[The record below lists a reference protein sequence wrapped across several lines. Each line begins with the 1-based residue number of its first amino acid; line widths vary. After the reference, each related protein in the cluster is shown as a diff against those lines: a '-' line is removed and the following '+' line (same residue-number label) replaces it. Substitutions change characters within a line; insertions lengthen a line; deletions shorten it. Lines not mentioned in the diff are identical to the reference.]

1 MSIEDVEG
9 RSWLVLKILIKEYI
23 AHGEPI
29 ASEEI
34 ASKMPYEVS
43 SATVRS
49 ELSKLESQGFL
60 IRPYVSSGRIP
71 SYRGYRRYIDSLL
84 GQRRSRNGKIPFQVP
99 STRDLEAILKS
110 ASNSLSKY
118 TQTVSVVLFPLAQ
131 RLKLKS
137 VHLVAVPTNKVLLIM
152 VINADDIREYI
163 LTVTVLPDQNL
174 LNSIS
179 SAVLNGIRLNPSWTP
194 IQLYSHLVRE
204 HSDLV
209 LQKDL
214 ILNILQLIREVTSR
228 EVIRILKEGAHRLLR
243 NPTFSG
249 DTKDMHHIVEMI
261 SMKEMIKELLLDT
274 IAKDE
279 LDIVIGSES
288 SIPELKGFVYIGKP
302 YRVDEAIGV
311 ISLIG
316 PLRMNYNKSFN
327 AVGYLSKV
335 VEETLLQE

>member
-1 MSIEDVEG
+1 MNREDSED

-23 AHGEPI
+23 ASGEPI
-29 ASEEI
+29 ASDEI
-34 ASKMPYEVS
+34 AGKMPYPVS

-49 ELSKLESQGFL
+49 ELAKLESEGLL

-84 GQRRSRNGKIPFQVP
+84 GQRYNRNSKIPFEVP
-99 STRDLEAILKS
+99 STHDLEAILKS
-110 ASNSLSKY
+110 ASSTLSKY

-131 RLKLKS
+131 RMKLKS
-137 VHLVAVPTNKVLLIM
+137 VHLVAIPTNKVLLVM
-152 VINADDIREYI
+152 VVNADDIREYI
-163 LTVTVLPDQNL
+163 LTVTMLPNQNL
-174 LNSIS
+174 LNTIS
-179 SAVLNGIRLNPSWTP
+179 SAVLSGIRKNPSWTP

-204 HSDLV
+204 RLDFV

-214 ILNILQLIREVTSR
+214 ILNVLQLIREVTSR

-243 NPTFSG
+243 NPSFSG
-249 DTKDMHHIVEMI
+249 DTTDMHHVVEMI
-261 SMKEMIKELLLDT
+261 SMKEMIQELLLDT
-274 IAKDE
+274 ITKGD

-316 PLRMNYNKSFN
+316 PLRMNYSKSFD

-335 VEETLLQE
+335 VEETLLQG